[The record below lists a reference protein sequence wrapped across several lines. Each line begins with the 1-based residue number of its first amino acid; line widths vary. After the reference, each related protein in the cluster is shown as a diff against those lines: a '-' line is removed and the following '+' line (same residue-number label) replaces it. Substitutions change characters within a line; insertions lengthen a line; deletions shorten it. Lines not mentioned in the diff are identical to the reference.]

1 MVNEPSL
8 FSHTRNCIYEMNA
21 FHKAMFPCT
30 KMTIMLNLKL
40 SKTSSSVKL

>member
-21 FHKAMFPCT
+21 FHTVMFPY
-30 KMTIMLNLKL
+30 KNDYY
-40 SKTSSSVKL
+40 VKLKTVKNQFQC